1 MQFNVYYNNSSLCL
15 SRADTRLSLFSTG
28 GEIPWEWEFG
38 LLMGM
43 EMGKT
48 SWEWEWHICKNKS
61 GFA

>member
-48 SWEWEWHICKNKS
+48 S
-61 GFA
+61 